1 MRTKITRVGDEEE
14 NNSAIEPNIGSS
26 RHCHAG
32 HDPKAC
38 MIFFSY
44 NGDNLYKVTEI
55 ASIKFLYIF

>member
-38 MIFFSY
+38 MIFFLIMATIY
-44 NGDNLYKVTEI
+44 INLRK
-55 ASIKFLYIF
+55 